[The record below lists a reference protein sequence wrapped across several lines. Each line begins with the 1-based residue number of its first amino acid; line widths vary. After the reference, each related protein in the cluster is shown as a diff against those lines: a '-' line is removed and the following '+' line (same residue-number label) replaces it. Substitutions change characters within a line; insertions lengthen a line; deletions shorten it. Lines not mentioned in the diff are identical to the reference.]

1 MLENYFK
8 SKDTI
13 TKILKIEER
22 LNYLFRIN
30 EEKIDLVNKVIL
42 IMKTQPMY
50 LSDRLYEEIA
60 EVIQNYFKIV
70 FGSSLDLSSSYSWSK
85 IVYNHYLFKDGDF
98 VLKNEIKDDQKNII
112 PKDLIL
118 FYGIIY
124 FPEKIKTN
132 LEKMRGNKNE
142 RN

>member
-1 MLENYFK
+1 MLAKYFE

-13 TKILKIEER
+13 NKILKIEER
-22 LNYLFRIN
+22 LNYLFQIN
-30 EEKIDLVNKVIL
+30 NEKIDLVNEVII
-42 IMKTQPMY
+42 IMETKPMY
-50 LSDRLYEEIA
+50 LSDCLYNKITEA
-60 EVIQNYFKIV
+60 IQKYFKIV

-85 IVYNHYLFKDGDF
+85 IVFNHYLFKDGDF

-112 PKDLIL
+112 PKEVIL

-132 LEKMRGNKNE
+132 LEKMRGNQK
-142 RN
+142 